1 MNDRRTIA
9 FSALIGAGIA
19 LTAAAALVVTWI
31 PDVTTTAPSAAADAA
46 APAVPKV
53 PYGPADA
60 SRAPAPAAPA
70 YLTGGTS
77 AAAVYAAAGGAA
89 GPALAWLTGAG
100 VPATS
105 APTADAALAHPL
117 VVWSGAATAE
127 DSARLQTFANGGGV
141 VVIDGVS
148 APAET
153 LAGVSQPVAT
163 TRDRLA
169 TLAGGGVPA
178 ETLGFPPGTTT
189 GWSKDGGA
197 LARFADGTAAIAVR
211 RVGTGLVVLLGAP
224 LERLITAPA
233 SGLAGPTDL
242 EPGKQH
248 VRDTLSLVAR
258 TLYALTPTG
267 VVLGSAPSGHA
278 TALVLAHVV
287 DSPRAFANV
296 PAIAAI
302 ERDRGTRATF
312 LVVTRTVASGGTA
325 LLDGTQVA
333 MLQALARGGFDV
345 AAAGVAPEA
354 IARASAGSG
363 TEAYPGYA
371 PSAARGG
378 TTMAGEARVSRH
390 ILGSLTERAPVVF
403 GPPQLVPAAG
413 VGDGLEDAVAAAGYE
428 ADLAVPAEAVGG
440 SLPYRPATTGDAA
453 TERSL
458 LRVPVAF
465 DDAAGAVRVDQR
477 GAELD
482 ALVAHA
488 VATGAP
494 ATVRIAPAGGTTA
507 TFALQRLLAGVSPD
521 VWTGDAT
528 TFARFWS
535 ARYGLAVDV
544 EPGEDAYV
552 VRLTGKG
559 EVPSQ
564 TLILPFAANRAVVRG
579 TTAPLELQGDG
590 RRIAVPAF
598 SDRIEV
604 QIQAA
609 P

>member
-1 MNDRRTIA
+1 MNDGRTIA
-9 FSALIGAGIA
+9 FSALVGTGIA
-19 LTAAAALVVTWI
+19 LTAGAALAVTWLSDVATTSPRPAAAATV
-31 PDVTTTAPSAAADAA
+31 PAASRI
-46 APAVPKV
+46 

-77 AAAVYAAAGGAA
+77 AAAVYAAPGGAA
-89 GPALAWLTGAG
+89 GPALAWLTSAG
-100 VPATS
+100 VPAAS
-105 APTADAALAHPL
+105 VPTPAAALEHPL

-127 DSARLQTFANGGGV
+127 DTARLQTFANGGGV

-148 APAET
+148 APAEG
-153 LAGVSQPVAT
+153 LAGVSEPVAI

-178 ETLGFPPGTTT
+178 ETLGFPSGATT

-211 RVGTGLVVLLGAP
+211 RVGSGLVVLLGAP
-224 LERLITAPA
+224 LERLVTAPA
-233 SGLAGPTDL
+233 AGLAGPTDL
-242 EPGKQH
+242 APAAQH
-248 VRDTLSLVAR
+248 IRDTLSLVAR
-258 TLYALTPTG
+258 TLYTLTPTG

-287 DSPRAFANV
+287 DSPRAFAGV
-296 PAIAAI
+296 PAVAAI

-312 LVVTRTVASGGTA
+312 LVVTRTVASGGNRP
-325 LLDGTQVA
+325 LDDAQAA

-354 IARASAGSG
+354 LDRAPAGSG

-371 PSAARGG
+371 PSAERGG
-378 TTMAGEARVSRH
+378 TTLAGEVRVSRH
-390 ILGSLTERAPVVF
+390 ILGALTDRAPIVF
-403 GPPQLVPAAG
+403 GAPQLVPAAG

-428 ADLAVPAEAVGG
+428 ADLAVSGAAVGG
-440 SLPYRPATTGDAA
+440 SLPYRPTTTGDAA

-465 DDAAGAVRVDQR
+465 DDAAGEARVDQR

-494 ATVRIAPAGGTTA
+494 ATVRIAPSGGTAA
-507 TFALQRLLAGVSPD
+507 TFALQRLLAGVSPE
-521 VWTGDAT
+521 VWTGDVT

-535 ARYGLAVDV
+535 ARYALTVDV
-544 EPGEDAYV
+544 DPGEDAYL
-552 VRLTGKG
+552 VRLAAKG
-559 EVPSQ
+559 DVSSQ
-564 TLILPFAANRAVVRG
+564 TLILPFAASRAVVRG

-590 RRIAVPAF
+590 RRVAVPAF
-598 SDRIEV
+598 TDRIEV

>member
-1 MNDRRTIA
+1 M
-9 FSALIGAGIA
+9 
-19 LTAAAALVVTWI
+19 
-31 PDVTTTAPSAAADAA
+31 
-46 APAVPKV
+46 
-53 PYGPADA
+53 
-60 SRAPAPAAPA
+60 
-70 YLTGGTS
+70 
-77 AAAVYAAAGGAA
+77 
-89 GPALAWLTGAG
+89 
-100 VPATS
+100 
-105 APTADAALAHPL
+105 
-117 VVWSGAATAE
+117 
-127 DSARLQTFANGGGV
+127 
-141 VVIDGVS
+141 
-148 APAET
+148 
-153 LAGVSQPVAT
+153 
-163 TRDRLA
+163 
-169 TLAGGGVPA
+169 
-178 ETLGFPPGTTT
+178 
-189 GWSKDGGA
+189 
-197 LARFADGTAAIAVR
+197 
-211 RVGTGLVVLLGAP
+211 
-224 LERLITAPA
+224 
-233 SGLAGPTDL
+233 
-242 EPGKQH
+242 
-248 VRDTLSLVAR
+248 
-258 TLYALTPTG
+258 
-267 VVLGSAPSGHA
+267 VLGSAPSGHA

-333 MLQALARGGFDV
+333 MLQALERGGFDV

-544 EPGEDAYV
+544 EPGEERLRRAPHRQGQGAVADPDPAVRRQPRRRTRNDRPPGAPGRRSSHCRAGLQRPDRDADP
-552 VRLTGKG
+552 G
-559 EVPSQ
+559 
-564 TLILPFAANRAVVRG
+564 RAVAVSSSRRRRG
-579 TTAPLELQGDG
+579 A
-590 RRIAVPAF
+590 RRRSRCRRRPG
-598 SDRIEV
+598 
-604 QIQAA
+604 
-609 P
+609 

>member
-9 FSALIGAGIA
+9 FSALVGAGIA
-19 LTAAAALVVTWI
+19 LTAAAALVVTWM

-46 APAVPKV
+46 APAATTI

-77 AAAVYAAAGGAA
+77 AAAVYAAAGGAP
-89 GPALAWLTGAG
+89 GPALAWLTSAG
-100 VPATS
+100 VPAAS
-105 APTADAALAHPL
+105 APTADVALTHPL
-117 VVWSGAATAE
+117 VVWSGATTAE
-127 DSARLQTFANGGGV
+127 DTARLETFASGGGV

-148 APAET
+148 PAAET
-153 LAGVSQPVAT
+153 LAGVSEAVAT

-178 ETLGFPPGTTT
+178 ETVGFPSGATT

-224 LERLITAPA
+224 LERLIAAPA
-233 SGLAGPTDL
+233 AGLAGPTDL
-242 EPGKQH
+242 APATQH

-258 TLYALTPTG
+258 TLYTLTPTG

-287 DSPRAFANV
+287 DGPRAFAGV
-296 PAIAAI
+296 PAVAAI
-302 ERDRGTRATF
+302 ERDRGTRSTF
-312 LVVTRTVASGGTA
+312 LVVTRTAASGGTA
-325 LLDGTQVA
+325 QVDGEQMA
-333 MLQALARGGFDV
+333 MLQALADGGFDV

-354 IARASAGSG
+354 IDRAPAGSG

-371 PSAARGG
+371 PSVERGG
-378 TTMAGEARVSRH
+378 TTLAGEARVSRH
-390 ILGSLTERAPVVF
+390 ILGSITERAPVVF
-403 GPPQLVPAAG
+403 GAPQLVPAAG
-413 VGDGLEDAVAAAGYE
+413 LGDGFEDAVAAAGYE
-428 ADLAVPAEAVGG
+428 ADLAIAATAVGG
-440 SLPYRPATTGDAA
+440 SLPYRPATTGDTT

-458 LRVPVAF
+458 LRMPVAF
-465 DDAAGAVRVDQR
+465 DDVPGGPRVDQR

-488 VATGAP
+488 LATGAP

-507 TFALQRLLAGVSPD
+507 TFALQRLLAAASPD

-535 ARYGLAVDV
+535 ARYGLTVEV

-552 VRLTGKG
+552 VRLAGKG
-559 EVPSQ
+559 DVPSQ
-564 TLILPFAANRAVVRG
+564 TLILPFAASRAVVRG
-579 TTAPLELQGDG
+579 TTAPLQLQGDG

-598 SDRIEV
+598 TDRIEV